1 MEKNLSFLTRRN
13 VLKTAAAGLAATP
26 MLGRGAF
33 AAAPLKV
40 GYIYL
45 GPIGD
50 FGWTWAHEKGRKAMV
65 EALKGQV
72 VADYVENVKEDA
84 SALPILK
91 DLAQS
96 GHELIF
102 ATSFGY
108 MDQCVEVAKQYPNVK
123 FEHCTGYKHADNLGT
138 YNSRFHQGRAVEGT
152 IAGLMSKSGVI
163 GYLGS
168 YKVPE
173 VVLGVNAFTLA
184 AQAQNPKI
192 TTKLVMIDSW
202 FDPAKEAAAVQ
213 TLANLGCDVIA
224 QHTDS
229 PAGLQVCEQRKVWCF
244 GQGADMTRFAPKT
257 HLTAIEDIWGPY
269 YASRAKAALDGSWKP
284 DDAWWGMKEGTVV
297 ISPYSKAVPDNV
309 RAAADKVIAG
319 WKDGS
324 YDVFA
329 GPISDQSGKE
339 RLAKGQRMEDKDLA
353 VIDWYVQG
361 VQS

>member
-1 MEKNLSFLTRRN
+1 
-13 VLKTAAAGLAATP
+13 
-26 MLGRGAF
+26 
-33 AAAPLKV
+33 
-40 GYIYL
+40 
-45 GPIGD
+45 
-50 FGWTWAHEKGRKAMV
+50 
-65 EALKGQV
+65 Q
-72 VADYVENVKEDA
+72 
-84 SALPILK
+84 
-91 DLAQS
+91 
-96 GHELIF
+96 GHKLIF
-102 ATSFGY
+102 TTSYGY
-108 MDQCVEVAKQYPNVK
+108 MDQTIEVAKQFPGIR
-123 FEHCTGYKHADNLGT
+123 FEHCTGYKHAANVGT

-152 IAGLMSKSGVI
+152 IAGMMSKSGVI

-173 VVLGVNAFTLA
+173 VVMGVNAFTLA

-192 TTKLVMIDSW
+192 TTKLIMIDSW

-244 GQGADMTRFAPKT
+244 GQGADMSRFAPKT
-257 HLTAIEDIWGPY
+257 QLTAIEDIWGPY
-269 YASRAKAALDGSWKP
+269 YISRVKAMLDGSWKP

-297 ISPYSKAVPDNV
+297 ISKYNNALPAPV

-329 GPISDQSGKE
+329 GEIKDQSGKV
-339 RLAKGQRMEDKDLA
+339 RVPKGQRMKDSDAL
-353 VIDWYVQG
+353 VMDWYVQG
-361 VQS
+361 VRS